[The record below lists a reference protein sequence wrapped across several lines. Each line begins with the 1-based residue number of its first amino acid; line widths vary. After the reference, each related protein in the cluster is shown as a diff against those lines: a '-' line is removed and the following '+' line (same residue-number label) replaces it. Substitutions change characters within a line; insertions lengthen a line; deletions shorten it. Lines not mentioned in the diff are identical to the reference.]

1 MTYWQK
7 FIILL
12 VLKLDGTNQFDKFKL
27 IDLNK
32 QKLLLSLVMK
42 QLSLATMV
50 KF

>member
-27 IDLNK
+27 IDLSETKVITIIGYETIVINHYG
-32 QKLLLSLVMK
+32 
-42 QLSLATMV
+42 
-50 KF
+50 

>member
-1 MTYWQK
+1 M
-7 FIILL
+7 LL
-12 VLKLDGTNQFDKFKL
+12 VLKLDGTNQFDKFKV

-42 QLSLATMV
+42 QLSLTTMV